1 MQSAITKK
9 QVLYISSVGFIFG
22 EVQYDKELYC
32 VDGVWYMN
40 SFTYPYQDICV
51 FEWYSLTVDN
61 KQLQKAL
68 TDKNITFEFEEQRHE
83 TFKLLYGKAKEYE
96 ATLALV
102 KGENRPNILRSRPDF
117 QNEKRCYDVDKV
129 ELLSP
134 DRGHNVT
141 DVFSLY
147 FSALYTAYAY

>member
-1 MQSAITKK
+1 MKVVFGLNQKQNLYKILIYTANLFDEKEIEHSKLIYQFLDKKK
-9 QVLYISSVGFIFG
+9 QSYRSENFDQLI
-22 EVQYDKELYC
+22 
-32 VDGVWYMN
+32 YMLHP
-40 SFTYPYQDICV
+40 FEGPY
-51 FEWYSLTVDN
+51 
-61 KQLQKAL
+61 
-68 TDKNITFEFEEQRHE
+68 TFDFEEQHHE

-102 KGENRPNILRSRPDF
+102 KGENRPNILRLRPDF

-134 DRGHNVT
+134 DRGHSVT